1 MKGDVFMKINA
12 EIQYA
17 GNSFSYDEIIK
28 KIKEE
33 WVSKGNKVKDLD
45 ANVYIKLGENM
56 VYYVVKEETY
66 SVSL

>member
-1 MKGDVFMKINA
+1 MKINS

-17 GNSFSYDEIIK
+17 GNSFNYDDIIK
-28 KIKEE
+28 KVKED

-45 ANVYIKLGENM
+45 ANIYIKVEENM

-66 SVSL
+66 SIFLQ